1 MDSKPEM
8 VEISREEL
16 ERLIE
21 EAKVGHRY
29 RENSRKRVAATRARR
44 KAQAA
49 LNAQAQ
55 GAEQ

>member
-16 ERLIE
+16 ERLIAE
-21 EAKVGHRY
+21 SEKYHRY

-44 KAQAA
+44 KAQQA
-49 LNAQAQ
+49 LDAQA
-55 GAEQ
+55 AR